1 MPWMRAHPGGIVNA
15 PRYVYEDEEGAA
27 LTVNPYPHAHAG
39 DVAAVRTGGTVYVL
53 PEHFPEVAAGLWTGA
68 GLPPPVIL
76 EPPGYD
82 TSGETRIG
90 AFTLWR
96 EDGNAHVNM
105 AFGGCALD
113 SAGARHLAA
122 AIVAYGDGAEA
133 EPDPGEVEELAALI
147 VSGLYPPGV
156 PADLRPSDY
165 DRTAARTA
173 LRWMRDKQREAGHA

>member
-1 MPWMRAHPGGIVNA
+1 MNA

-122 AIVAYGDGAEA
+122 AIVAYGDAADA
-133 EPDPGEVEELAALI
+133 EPDPGEVMELATLLHDTRDPRA
-147 VSGLYPPGV
+147 VHQGYSGYDEW
-156 PADLRPSDY
+156 DLRN
-165 DRTAARTA
+165 ARA
-173 LRWMRDKQREAGHA
+173 ILRAGWKRGDSHA